1 MLNIQLLILVELFD
15 AFLEECLF
23 HGIVSMGVEKNRS
36 AMLPIPH
43 QNGIVHQTEL
53 IRLSVETFTDLAIIG
68 DVSEELLIPIIRQII
83 MIPSEQ
89 NLLTFKLRDQC
100 DECFV
105 STPHGH
111 IPKNINGIAVGDLGV
126 PMLKDILVHFSH
138 GGERSPVI
146 VHTLTRLIPVEEME
160 VSNEVVHQVL
170 GKDTPTSTGGGRNC
184 PSSFSCSV

>member
-1 MLNIQLLILVELFD
+1 
-15 AFLEECLF
+15 
-23 HGIVSMGVEKNRS
+23 
-36 AMLPIPH
+36 MLPIPH
-43 QNGIVHQTEL
+43 PNGIMHQAEL
-53 IRLSVETFTDLAIIG
+53 IRLSVETFTDLTIIG

-126 PMLKDILVHFSH
+126 PMLKDNPL
-138 GGERSPVI
+138 
-146 VHTLTRLIPVEEME
+146 
-160 VSNEVVHQVL
+160 
-170 GKDTPTSTGGGRNC
+170 
-184 PSSFSCSV
+184 

>member
-1 MLNIQLLILVELFD
+1 
-15 AFLEECLF
+15 
-23 HGIVSMGVEKNRS
+23 
-36 AMLPIPH
+36 MLPIPH

-53 IRLSVETFTDLAIIG
+53 IRLSVETFTDLTIIG

-160 VSNEVVHQVL
+160 VSNEVVHVIDL
-170 GKDTPTSTGGGRNC
+170 LMKSGRSHGLAK
-184 PSSFSCSV
+184 PHDLHRTDLPHREALR